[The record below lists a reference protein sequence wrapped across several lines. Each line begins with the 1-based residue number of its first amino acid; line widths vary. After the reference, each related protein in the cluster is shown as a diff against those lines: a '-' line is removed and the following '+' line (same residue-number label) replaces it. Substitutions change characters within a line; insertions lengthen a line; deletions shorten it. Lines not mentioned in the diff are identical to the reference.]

1 MAAIYN
7 LSCGIPI
14 DDLYINLMVAL
25 TTEQEK
31 KRTFT

>member
-1 MAAIYN
+1 MRN
-7 LSCGIPI
+7 IPI

-31 KRTFT
+31 SEHLPNENTP